1 MCVVCGC
8 STTGTSKPDSS
19 PEVHPTPG
27 DLHFGAGAAKVSVPG
42 LSQQRTIK
50 IEEDVLGANNAI
62 ATQNRAH
69 FAAHGVRALNLV
81 SSPGSGKTTL
91 LCATIHALKQR
102 EPSLAVAVIE
112 GDQQT
117 SFDADRIRATG
128 APGIQVNTGK
138 GCHLDAPM
146 VAQAFAQLSTHE
158 HAHKHEHA
166 HVHPHEHSHNEHH
179 HHGQEHGHSHPHGHD
194 HDHGHGHSH
203 ASQSLLFIEN
213 VGNLVCPALWD
224 LGEEAKVAILSVT
237 EGEDKPL
244 KYPDMFAAAQLMILN
259 KIDLLP
265 HLSFDVARCKE
276 YARRVNPGINI
287 LELSATT
294 GEGMQAWLD
303 WLLEAPAH
311 HHHASDEQH
320 ARQTRIAQL
329 EAELAQLKAQQA

>member
-8 STTGTSKPDSS
+8 SNTGTSNPDSR
-19 PEVHPTPG
+19 PEVHPTTG
-27 DLHFGAGAAKVSVPG
+27 DLHFGAGAARVSVPG
-42 LSQQRTIK
+42 LSQQRTIT
-50 IEEDVLGANNAI
+50 IEEDVLGANNAV

-91 LCATIHALKQR
+91 LCATIQALKAHA
-102 EPSLAVAVIE
+102 PDVGVAVIE

-128 APGIQVNTGK
+128 APAVQVNTGK

-146 VAQAFAQLSTHE
+146 VARAFAQLATHE
-158 HAHKHEHA
+158 HAHAHA
-166 HVHPHEHSHNEHH
+166 HDHSHDDHH
-179 HHGQEHGHSHPHGHD
+179 HHGHEHGHHHPHDHD
-194 HDHGHGHSH
+194 HDHGHDHHTH
-203 ASQSLLFIEN
+203 AAQSLLFIEN

-265 HLSFDVARCKE
+265 HLSFDVARCKG
-276 YARRVNPGINI
+276 YARRVNPGITI

-303 WLLEAPAH
+303 WLLDAPAH
-311 HHHASDEQH
+311 HHHDAPDS
-320 ARQTRIAQL
+320 RQARIAQL
-329 EAELAQLKAQQA
+329 EAELAQLKAERA